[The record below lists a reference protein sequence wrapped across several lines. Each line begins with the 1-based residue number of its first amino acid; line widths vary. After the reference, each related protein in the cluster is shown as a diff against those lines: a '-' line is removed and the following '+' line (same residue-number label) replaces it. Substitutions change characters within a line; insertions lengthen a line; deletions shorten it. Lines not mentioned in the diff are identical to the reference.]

1 MTTYTVTL
9 NESDTKCFEY
19 REIDTQ
25 DFVDNFIKEEVR
37 LARREIIKKLVTH
50 CNENNIAISVGEEAQ
65 VNQAFSLGLVKSAKD
80 RQDEFMNS
88 VASKDS

>member
-1 MTTYTVTL
+1 MATYTVTL

-37 LARREIIKKLVTH
+37 LARLDIVKKLVAH
-50 CNENNIAISVGEEAQ
+50 CNENNIAISVGQEAQ
-65 VNQAFSLGLVKSAKD
+65 VNQAFSLGIVKTAKQ
-80 RQDEFMNS
+80 REDEFMNS

>member
-25 DFVDNFIKEEVR
+25 GIVTNFVEEEVR
-37 LARREIIKKLVTH
+37 LARLDIVKKLVTH

-65 VNQAFSLGLVKSAKD
+65 VNQAFSLGIVKTAKQ
-80 RQDEFMNS
+80 REDEFMNS

>member
-1 MTTYTVTL
+1 MATYTVTL

-37 LARREIIKKLVTH
+37 LARLDIVKKLVAH
-50 CNENNIAISVGEEAQ
+50 CNENNIAI
-65 VNQAFSLGLVKSAKD
+65 
-80 RQDEFMNS
+80 
-88 VASKDS
+88 